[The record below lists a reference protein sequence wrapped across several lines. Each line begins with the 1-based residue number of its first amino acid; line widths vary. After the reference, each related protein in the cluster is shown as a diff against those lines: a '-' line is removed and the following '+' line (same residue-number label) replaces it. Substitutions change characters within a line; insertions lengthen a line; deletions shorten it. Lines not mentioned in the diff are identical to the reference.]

1 MINPA
6 MFLNPAQRQ
15 QMQQLKVVG
24 KRIKATI
31 NKYPNRVE
39 IVLAAEDEEAAKYLP
54 AFTEAICQ
62 SVPQTLHMFDIT
74 GEIVDRS

>member
-1 MINPA
+1 

-24 KRIKATI
+24 KRIRATI
-31 NKYPNRVE
+31 SKYPDHVE
-39 IVLAAEDEEAAKYLP
+39 VALEAEDEEAAKYLP

-62 SVPQTLHMFDIT
+62 SVPQTLHMFEIT
-74 GEIVDRS
+74 GEIVDRT